1 MAIYPTA
8 IYDNDG
14 QKANYSVDFPL
25 LASRSPLICR
35 DRDILVN
42 IDIHQAY

>member
-35 DRDILVN
+35 DIPVN
-42 IDIHQAY
+42 IDIQSIY